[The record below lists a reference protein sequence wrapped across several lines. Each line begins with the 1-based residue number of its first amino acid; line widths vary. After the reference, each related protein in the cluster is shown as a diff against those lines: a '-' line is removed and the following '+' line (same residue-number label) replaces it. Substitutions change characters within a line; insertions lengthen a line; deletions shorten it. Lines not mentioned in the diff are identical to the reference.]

1 MRVHQLSNPA
11 LGLAGISLFVFTIYA
26 TSLGNPFQYDDAHSI
41 VDNRHIQSLANI
53 PSFFADPTMFSEDA
67 ASAMYRP
74 LILVSYGLNHALG
87 GYEPEGYHLVN
98 LFVHLANLVL
108 VYVLVRLLGRSS
120 IQAFV
125 AAAVFGVHPINSEAV
140 NYVSSRSESISALFF
155 LGALA
160 AYIHGSRTETT
171 RGNWQVVS
179 LLAYAGALLSKSVA
193 ITLPVILGCY
203 ELAFKRQQMVDGSV
217 MNRISRLHWP
227 FWALSV
233 VYLGMSSGAVSKA
246 VFAEPVRAMDVQ
258 LATQAKALPYYAL
271 LLTMPTRLGVDHQFS
286 AAEINNPVVIIALA
300 ALLSLGA
307 LAWCNRGRWS
317 KELLWVAWPAIVLL
331 PGILVPLNVF
341 VNEHWLYLSSV
352 AFAICVGFALFLV
365 VRESGKVGA
374 VCVFL
379 LLITLGALSQQRSGV
394 WENEERLWADALSK
408 GPMMPRP
415 HIYMG
420 DFYARSKDAERALE
434 EYRIALSIYPAALTP
449 LDRVVAYN
457 NMGAAHLSM
466 GNFAEAIELY
476 GRALQID
483 STYAKSR
490 EALEGLLAIQAKA
503 RNPDAVRLR
512 KRGLALMLAGDL
524 RNAVVAFSESLEL
537 EVAEE
542 TLMSLALAYERMEEW
557 SKAVSTLR
565 VLRIASKN
573 PDMEEAAASKIRRID
588 ALLRS
593 RSSRRG

>member
-1 MRVHQLSNPA
+1 
-11 LGLAGISLFVFTIYA
+11 
-26 TSLGNPFQYDDAHSI
+26 
-41 VDNRHIQSLANI
+41 
-53 PSFFADPTMFSEDA
+53 MFSEDA

-87 GYEPEGYHLVN
+87 GYEP
-98 LFVHLANLVL
+98 
-108 VYVLVRLLGRSS
+108 S
-120 IQAFV
+120 IQAFVAAAV

-203 ELAFKRQQMVDGSV
+203 ELAFKTQQMVDGSV

-271 LLTMPTRLGVDHQFS
+271 LLTMPTRLSVDHQFS

-341 VNEHWLYLSSV
+341 VNEHRLYLSSV

-420 DFYARSKDAERALE
+420 DFYARRSKDAERALE

-483 STYAKSR
+483 STYAKFR

-573 PDMEEAAASKIRRID
+573 PDMEETAASKIRRID